1 MEIKK
6 VGVVGCGQMGS
17 GIAEVCARAGY
28 EVVVSEVNEELL
40 KKGLGRIQ
48 TSLAK
53 AVERGKI
60 SAADRDAAWEKIR
73 GTAHL
78 EDFSACDLI
87 IEAVVEN
94 LEEKKKVFSA
104 LDKICPAH
112 TILASNTSSLSVTE
126 MAAATSRPDR
136 VLGLHFFN
144 PVPVMP
150 LLEMV
155 RTILT
160 SNEAYQTARNFG
172 ETLGKKVILAP
183 DTPGFI
189 VNYLLVPFLLDAIR
203 ALEHGLATKEEI
215 DQGIVLG
222 LNHPMGPFTLA
233 DFIGL
238 DTVLY
243 IADAMYQEVKDPRF
257 AAPVLLRRMVAAGK
271 LGRKTGEGFYKY

>member
-1 MEIKK
+1 MDIKK

-17 GIAEVCARAGY
+17 GIAEACARAGY
-28 EVVVSEVNEELL
+28 EVVVSEVNEDLL

-48 TSLAK
+48 ASLAK

-60 SAADRDAAWEKIR
+60 SAPDRDAAWGKIR
-73 GTAHL
+73 GTTHL
-78 EDFSACDLI
+78 EDFSVCDLV
-87 IEAVVEN
+87 IEAVVEY
-94 LEEKKKVFSA
+94 LDEKKKVFVS
-104 LDKICPAH
+104 LDKICPPSA
-112 TILASNTSSLSVTE
+112 ILASNTSSLPIIE
-126 MAAATSRPDR
+126 MAAVTKRPEK

-144 PVPVMP
+144 PVAVMP

-160 SNEAYQTARNFG
+160 SEETYKTARAFG
-172 ETLGKKVILAP
+172 EGLGKKVIVAP

-189 VNYLLVPFLLDAIR
+189 VNYLLLPFLLDAVR
-203 ALEHGLATKEEI
+203 ALENGLSSKEDI
-215 DQGIVLG
+215 DRGIVLG

-243 IADAMYQEVKDPRF
+243 IADAMYDELKDPRF
-257 AAPVLLRRMVAAGK
+257 AAPPLLRRMVSARK